1 MIAVMIVWMI
11 YVVLVT
17 LALSAAAL
25 IAERAAKVRR
35 ASTRWVWIA
44 SLIGSLVLPT
54 LMATASVRLPGAF
67 RSGTPSTPIVLR
79 DATSIPM
86 PAALLDLGGPH
97 SYKTSADI
105 DTLLCDAWLAVSALT
120 LLSLALSSAL
130 LYRRK
135 RGWTEARLCGESV
148 LVAPDAGPAVVGLL
162 HSRIVVPLWLLEAS
176 EQQQQCA
183 IAHERSHLTARDTQ
197 WIALAL
203 ALLTLMPWNAL
214 LWWQFSRLRRAIEVD
229 CDARVLLG
237 GHDIGAYCETLI
249 HVGQHQSNRLAVVPA
264 MSDSTSFLES
274 RIRHMLH
281 KPNKW
286 ARASAAVLACLAL
299 GMAAFAAQVT
309 PPDIDH
315 HDAKAVTLSPDAL
328 DRYTG
333 FYQVSPLSVVT
344 VARVGNGLTV
354 SISAQTATPE
364 PFYLFP
370 LGKNLFG
377 VEGRDGTIVCFVMD
391 ADRHASRM
399 IVDQAGRVV
408 LNVIRVDQAAAER
421 ANAALAAR
429 INAQKSFHNP
439 LALKVS

>member
-1 MIAVMIVWMI
+1 MIAVMMVWMI
-11 YVVLVT
+11 YAVLVT

-44 SLIGSLVLPT
+44 SLVGSLVLPA
-54 LMATASVRLPGAF
+54 LIATASIHLPDASK
-67 RSGTPSTPIVLR
+67 SGTPSTPIVLR

-86 PAALLDLGGPH
+86 PTALLDLGGPH

-105 DTLLCDAWLAVSALT
+105 DMVLRDAWLAMSTLT
-120 LLSLALSSAL
+120 LLSLALNSAL
-130 LYRRK
+130 LHRRK
-135 RGWTEARLCGESV
+135 RGWIEERLCGEPV

-162 HSRIVVPLWLLEAS
+162 RSRIVVPQWLLKAS
-176 EQQQQCA
+176 KQQQHCTM
-183 IAHERSHLTARDTQ
+183 AHERSHLVARDPQ

-229 CDARVLLG
+229 CDARVLLD

-249 HVGQHQSNRLAVVPA
+249 HVGQRQSSRLAVVPG
-264 MSDSTSFLES
+264 MSDSVSFLES

-281 KPNKW
+281 KPSKW
-286 ARASAAVLACLAL
+286 ARASAAALACLAL

-309 PPDIDH
+309 PPDIGQ

-333 FYQVSPLSVVT
+333 FYQASPLSVITVT
-344 VARVGNGLTV
+344 RAGNDLAV
-354 SISAQTATPE
+354 STSAQTAAPK
-364 PFYLFP
+364 PFHLFP

-377 VEGRDGTIVCFVMD
+377 VEGREGTIVCFVMD
-391 ADRHASRM
+391 ADGHASQM
-399 IVDQAGRVV
+399 IVDQAGRIV
-408 LNVIRVDQAAAER
+408 LNVTRVDQAAAER
-421 ANAALAAR
+421 ANVALAAR
-429 INAQKSFHNP
+429 IKTQKLFHNP
-439 LALKVS
+439 FALKAS